1 MRAVQVTEYDTPP
14 LVQDIATPAPA
25 QGEVL
30 VKIEACGLNFGDL
43 LMIKGTYQERPA
55 LPFTL
60 GMEVAGVVTALGQGV
75 TTPAVGTR
83 IAVFGGYG
91 GLADYGVFD
100 AALCVP
106 LPDTMGFED
115 AAAFQVAYSTSHVAL
130 NYRAQLKAGDTLLVL
145 GAAGG
150 VGLTAVELGK
160 LMGATVI
167 AAARGKDK
175 LEICRNA
182 GADHVIDTST
192 DDLRD
197 VVKSLG
203 GADVVYDPVGGD
215 LFTAALRACKPEARV
230 LTIGFASGTVPQI
243 AANHLLVKNI
253 NVIGFYW
260 GGYLRF
266 KPEVLTDSLKQLS
279 QWYAEGKLHPHIS
292 HSLPLDKASDG
303 LELLRSRRSTGKVVI
318 TP

>member
-1 MRAVQVTEYDTPP
+1 MRAFQVTEFDTPP
-14 LVQDIATPAPA
+14 TLQDIPKPEAG

-30 VKIEACGLNFGDL
+30 LKIEACGLNFADL
-43 LMIKGTYQERPA
+43 LMVKGTYQERPS

-60 GMEVAGVVTALGQGV
+60 GMEVAATVVSQGDGV
-75 TTPAVGTR
+75 TSPAIGDRV
-83 IAVFGGYG
+83 AVFGGNG
-91 GLADYGVFD
+91 GLAEFGVFP

-106 LPDTMGFED
+106 LPDKMDFED

-130 NYRAQLKAGDTLLVL
+130 DYRAQLKPDDTLLVL

-167 AAARGKDK
+167 AAARGQDK
-175 LEICRNA
+175 LDVCKQA
-182 GADHVIDTST
+182 GADHVIDTGSE
-192 DDLRD
+192 DLRE

-215 LFTAALRACKPEARV
+215 LFNAALRACKPEARV
-230 LTIGFASGTVPQI
+230 LTIGFASGIVPQI
-243 AANHLLVKNI
+243 PANHLLVKNI

-266 KPEVLTDSLKQLS
+266 KPEVLTNSLKQLS
-279 QWYAEGKLHPHIS
+279 LWYAEGKLRPHIS
-292 HSLPLDKASDG
+292 HTLPLAQAGEG
-303 LELLRSRRSTGKVVI
+303 LELLRARRSTGKVVI
-318 TP
+318 KP

>member
-1 MRAVQVTEYDTPP
+1 MRAFQVTEFDTPP
-14 LVQDIATPAPA
+14 VLQDVPKPAPG

-30 VKIEACGLNFGDL
+30 LEIEACGLNFADL
-43 LMIKGTYQERPA
+43 LMVKGTYQERPP

-60 GMEVAGVVTALGQGV
+60 GMEVAGTVVAHGEGV
-75 TTPAVGTR
+75 SAPAIGTR
-83 IAVFGGYG
+83 VAVFGGNG
-91 GLADYGVFD
+91 GLAEFGTFP

-106 LPDTMGFED
+106 LPDMMSFKD

-130 NYRAQLKAGDTLLVL
+130 DYRAQLKAGDILLVL

-167 AAARGKDK
+167 AAARGQDK
-175 LEICRNA
+175 LAVCKNA
-182 GADHVIDTST
+182 GADHVIDTGSEE
-192 DDLRD
+192 LRE

-215 LFTAALRACKPEARV
+215 LFTAALRACNPEARV
-230 LTIGFASGTVPQI
+230 LTIGFASGTIPQI
-243 AANHLLVKNI
+243 PANHLLIKNI

-279 QWYAEGKLHPHIS
+279 SWYAEGKLHPHIS
-292 HSLPLDKASDG
+292 HTLPLSKADEG